1 MVSPHCCL
9 GLHILH
15 SQTLG
20 SCIHVQISKSIP
32 LVTLGGGADASSGSA
47 ALGIADDDRAT
58 DGTTLRALRRRRG
71 KKSKLSS
78 KNKRKNQE
86 TGAGEEESSDP
97 EVNSRIVLLVQSPT
111 SSAADG
117 KCMGFDVLTSSSPLQ
132 MWPCQ
137 GSALDRWSLD
147 EVTVVQEDDTGDSF
161 SSSFVQLRHVASGL
175 CLPENPEHPGR
186 PFACFASSGPH
197 VATGDSING
206 LVDCADPFAAK
217 IDLVEDDG
225 DDSSGMMTTTLWS
238 RSCVEQGHPVA
249 LMSFQRNAEVQA
261 ILWGEQVL
269 IENDAMAADNGIDG
283 KWILVDAA
291 Y

>member
-1 MVSPHCCL
+1 
-9 GLHILH
+9 
-15 SQTLG
+15 
-20 SCIHVQISKSIP
+20 
-32 LVTLGGGADASSGSA
+32 
-47 ALGIADDDRAT
+47 
-58 DGTTLRALRRRRG
+58 
-71 KKSKLSS
+71 
-78 KNKRKNQE
+78 
-86 TGAGEEESSDP
+86 
-97 EVNSRIVLLVQSPT
+97 
-111 SSAADG
+111 
-117 KCMGFDVLTSSSPLQ
+117 

-186 PFACFASSGPH
+186 PFTCFASSGPH